1 MNVAQALAIAA
12 AAWVMALEHPLVAEL
27 SQIRA
32 QSDLLA
38 ARLEM
43 LADIQFARAAGG
55 FRAVPDGGCIE
66 RGAALR

>member
-1 MNVAQALAIAA
+1 MNAAQALAIAA
-12 AAWVMALEHPLVAEL
+12 AGWVMAMDGPLMADL
-27 SQIRA
+27 NQFRA
-32 QSDLLA
+32 QADVLS

-66 RGAALR
+66 RDAALR